1 LSPHKKIVV
10 NFKRLKHR
18 EAIDLYGSDK
28 PDLRFDMQLVDL
40 THDLADSGFAVFKD
54 TVMGGGTIKAMKFAD
69 KILTRKE
76 ADQLTEQVK
85 KN

>member
-1 LSPHKKIVV
+1 V

-28 PDLRFDMQLVDL
+28 PDLRFDMQLVDF
-40 THDLADSGFAVFKD
+40 TNDLAESGFAVFKD
-54 TVMGGGTIKAMKFAD
+54 TATNGGTIKAMKFAD

-76 ADQLTEQVK
+76 ADQLTDHVK